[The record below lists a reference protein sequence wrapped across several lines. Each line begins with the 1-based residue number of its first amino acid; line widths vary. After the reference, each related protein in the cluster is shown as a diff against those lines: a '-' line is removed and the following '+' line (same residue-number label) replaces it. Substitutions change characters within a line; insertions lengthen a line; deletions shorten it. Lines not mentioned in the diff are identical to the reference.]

1 MLYFKRLTFFYF
13 LLLST
18 ISFAQTQQHYY
29 ILFSARFPTFRPF
42 SIGGHA
48 FITWRSEDTIL
59 QRVEQYTYGFFPKKG
74 MGLFKNVDGNVVE
87 GYIKNSNRDRLVRR
101 FIVEVDS
108 AVYFET
114 LKEVDVWKAQPY
126 NLFNNNCVN
135 FIKNI
140 ALKMGLK
147 VPTTKSCLFPRKPFR
162 YIKKMKKL
170 NTLRIV
176 KNAFLEKVRLRILK
190 KVEIDD
196 EKDDE
201 EPD

>member
-1 MLYFKRLTFFYF
+1 MFFLKRLIFFYF
-13 LLLST
+13 LLIST

-74 MGLFKNVDGNVVE
+74 MELFKNVEGNVVE

-147 VPTTKSCLFPRKPFR
+147 TPSTKSCIFPRKPFR

-190 KVEIDD
+190 KVEIED

>member
-1 MLYFKRLTFFYF
+1 MLYFKRPLFLYL

-18 ISFAQTQQHYY
+18 ISLAQTQQHYY

-48 FITWRSEDTIL
+48 FITWRSEDTIF
-59 QRVEQYTYGFFPKKG
+59 QKVQQYTYGFFPKKG
-74 MGLFKNVDGNVVE
+74 MGLFKNVEGNVVE

-108 AVYFET
+108 AIYFET

-147 VPTTKSCLFPRKPFR
+147 TPSTKSCIFPMKPFR

-190 KVEIDD
+190 KVEIED

-201 EPD
+201 D

>member
-1 MLYFKRLTFFYF
+1 MLFLKRHVFLYF
-13 LLLST
+13 LLIST

-48 FITWRSEDTIL
+48 FITWRSEDTVL

-74 MGLFKNVDGNVVE
+74 MGLFKNVEGNVVE

-170 NTLRIV
+170 NTLRLV

-190 KVEIDD
+190 KVEIED

>member
-74 MGLFKNVDGNVVE
+74 MGLFKNVEGNVVE

-176 KNAFLEKVRLRILK
+176 KNAF
-190 KVEIDD
+190 
-196 EKDDE
+196 
-201 EPD
+201 

>member
-1 MLYFKRLTFFYF
+1 MLILKRHLFLYFLSF
-13 LLLST
+13 ST

-59 QRVEQYTYGFFPKKG
+59 QKVEQYTYGFFPKKG

-135 FIKNI
+135 FIKKI

-147 VPTTKSCLFPRKPFR
+147 VPSTKSCIFPRKPFR

-170 NTLRIV
+170 NMLRIV

-190 KVEIDD
+190 KVEIED

-201 EPD
+201 D

>member
-1 MLYFKRLTFFYF
+1 MLYLKRLIFFYF

-74 MGLFKNVDGNVVE
+74 MGLFKNVEGNVVE

-190 KVEIDD
+190 KVEIED

>member
-1 MLYFKRLTFFYF
+1 MFFLKRLIALYF

-74 MGLFKNVDGNVVE
+74 MGLFKNVEGNVVE

-190 KVEIDD
+190 KVEIED

>member
-74 MGLFKNVDGNVVE
+74 MGLFKNVEGNVVE

-190 KVEIDD
+190 KVEIED